1 MVGPRSRYGEGVL
14 FRCWLRFWL
23 LVVDWGF
30 WKKEYTLLILCM
42 KCQALGLTFNLI
54 ALRCGFL
61 VASRLGARRSILA

>member
-1 MVGPRSRYGEGVL
+1 MVGTRSRNGEGVL

-54 ALRCGFL
+54 AL
-61 VASRLGARRSILA
+61 